1 MSKYSD
7 PGLEQM
13 PDITQAIMRE
23 ADAAADAYRAEPTRE
38 NRKRR
43 ALAFERVREDRR
55 YWREIRESQGSG
67 LVGIVDHIT
76 ADGDPIGDT
85 PDGAAYWDAIRSLT
99 EGADR

>member
-43 ALAFERVREDRR
+43 ALAFATVTASFTIESFGLEGLRKTKKDGLDQRMQQF
-55 YWREIRESQGSG
+55 REIVSVS
-67 LVGIVDHIT
+67 
-76 ADGDPIGDT
+76 
-85 PDGAAYWDAIRSLT
+85 
-99 EGADR
+99 